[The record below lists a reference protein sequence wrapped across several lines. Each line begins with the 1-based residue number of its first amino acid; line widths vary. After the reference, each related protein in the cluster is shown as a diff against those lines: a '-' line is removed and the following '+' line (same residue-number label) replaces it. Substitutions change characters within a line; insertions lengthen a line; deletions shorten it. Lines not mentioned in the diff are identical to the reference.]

1 MEVTQHT
8 TADMRERVD
17 VPGLP
22 DGITPLTGVFT
33 THHAG
38 RPHAI
43 VLWQGAPW
51 LVWQHPDGQ
60 WVTEAKVQAA
70 LLRTQRGE
78 GEAWR
83 AFLDAL
89 DEFEAAANLWV
100 DPEGPTALDMERLDR
115 ARQRVIE
122 CVRALAGIRSEAQGE
137 EDVGEFCHLCG
148 EEFDPRE
155 SGTVTGPLGQD
166 DGVPLWYRCP
176 RCARAYDEGYQQ
188 GQRDP
193 RGDETADP
201 TALRSDAQGGEADA
215 LDLIRWAESQGAAL
229 EPVAGNIMPPGTY
242 ACYAGDVDDPYMGP
256 GILGAIR
263 AARRSEGG
271 EA

>member
-1 MEVTQHT
+1 V
-8 TADMRERVD
+8 RERVAREC
-17 VPGLP
+17 VEEAERLGRWYG
-22 DGITPLTGVFT
+22 DGYAKARRLL
-33 THHAG
+33 
-38 RPHAI
+38 R
-43 VLWQGAPW
+43 
-51 LVWQHPDGQ
+51 
-60 WVTEAKVQAA
+60 EAAA
-70 LLRTQRGE
+70 LILTPRGE

-83 AFLDAL
+83 AFLDAV
-89 DEFEAAANLWV
+89 DEFEAAAASLWA
-100 DPEGPTALDMERLDR
+100 DPEGPTAADMERLSQSR
-115 ARQRVIE
+115 ERVIE
-122 CVRALAGIRSEAQGE
+122 CGRALASIRPEAQEE

-166 DGVPLWYRCP
+166 DGVPRWYRCP
-176 RCARAYDEGYQQ
+176 RCARAYDAGYQE

-201 TALRSDAQGGEADA
+201 TALRSDADA
-215 LDLIRWAESQGAAL
+215 LELIRWAEARAVAL

-242 ACYAGDVDDPYMGP
+242 ACYAGDAGEPYMGP